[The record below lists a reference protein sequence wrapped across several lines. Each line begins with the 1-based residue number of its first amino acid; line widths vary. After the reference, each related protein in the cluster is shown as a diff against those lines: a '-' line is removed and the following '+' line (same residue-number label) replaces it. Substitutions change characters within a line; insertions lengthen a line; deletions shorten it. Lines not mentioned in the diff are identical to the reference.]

1 VVGVRGD
8 AGRHLGHPERP
19 EETGAQTGS
28 RLEGTVIVSL
38 AADRLRARN
47 LRTVLALAALFL
59 LPVAASF
66 WLYYGVGWR
75 PAGRTN
81 HGELIE
87 PARPLPAA
95 SFPATDGRGVVSN
108 VFSGQWTLV
117 YIGNG
122 ACDSAC
128 QHALY
133 VMRQTRAG
141 LNNDM
146 SRVKRVFLV
155 TSGCCDRTY
164 LAREHPGLIALDAS
178 GAEAQR
184 VVGQFPGADLESTLF
199 VVDPLGNLMM
209 RYDARRNP
217 KGLLEDL
224 KKLLRLSHIG

>member
-1 VVGVRGD
+1 MS
-8 AGRHLGHPERP
+8 
-19 EETGAQTGS
+19 T
-28 RLEGTVIVSL
+28 

-75 PAGRTN
+75 PAGHTN

-95 SFPATDGRGVVSN
+95 SFPAADGHGVVSN
-108 VFSGQWTLV
+108 VFSGQWALV
-117 YIGNG
+117 YVGDG
-122 ACDSAC
+122 ACDASC
-128 QHALY
+128 RRVLY
-133 VMRQTRAG
+133 VMRQTRAA

-155 TSGCCDRTY
+155 TSGCCDRAY
-164 LAREHPGLIALDAS
+164 LAGEHPGLTALDAS

-184 VVGQFPGADLESTLF
+184 LLGRFPDADRASTLF
-199 VVDPLGNLMM
+199 IVDPLGNLMM

-217 KGLLEDL
+217 RGLLEDM